1 MLKFIDL
8 NLSLVNKV
16 NELGIESVCADYFV
30 ESAKTQKPVLMT
42 ASNPNF
48 TFGGGLD
55 YYFKKNYP
63 FLCHFKQ
70 AKGGGNERIGNI
82 CFIISVDENL
92 KGNKE
97 LVKEAIH
104 FGLNNTLGEETLC
117 LSGIGTNIGGM
128 TEDEFID
135 ILKEALNDNLN
146 YLDI

>member
-8 NLSLVNKV
+8 NISLVNKV
-16 NELGIESVCADYFV
+16 RELGIESVYADYFI
-30 ESAKTQKPVLMT
+30 ESAKTEKPVLMT
-42 ASNPNF
+42 ASNPNWSL
-48 TFGGGLD
+48 GGGLD

-92 KGNKE
+92 KDNKE
-97 LVKEAIH
+97 LVKEAIK
-104 FGLNNTLGEETLC
+104 FGMDNTLDGETLC

-128 TEDEFID
+128 SEDDFCE
-135 ILKEALNDNLN
+135 ILKDL
-146 YLDI
+146 IK